1 MKNITLQYSEQL
13 LKISEIEL
21 LEAQNNFKIVQS
33 YKQFLLKNNGGV
45 PKENV
50 FWDGELEMGVSYFYP
65 LKYGE
70 HTIEEV
76 IENIHREDALPK
88 EYFPF
93 ASTGGGSIYA
103 FSMLDD
109 NFGEV
114 YLFHFDGSEPFK
126 VTNSFEE
133 FIGYL
138 EE

>member
-1 MKNITLQYSEQL
+1 MLKNKEKF
-13 LKISEIEL
+13 LKLIEIEGFEKEYKL
-21 LEAQNNFKIVQS
+21 NLPQN

-70 HTIEEV
+70 TKLENIIEV
-76 IENIHREDALPK
+76 IWREDALPK

-93 ASTGGGSIYA
+93 ASTGGAGDYA
-103 FSMLDD
+103 FSL
-109 NFGEV
+109 NNEEV
-114 YLFHFDGSEPFK
+114 YLFNYDGSEPFK